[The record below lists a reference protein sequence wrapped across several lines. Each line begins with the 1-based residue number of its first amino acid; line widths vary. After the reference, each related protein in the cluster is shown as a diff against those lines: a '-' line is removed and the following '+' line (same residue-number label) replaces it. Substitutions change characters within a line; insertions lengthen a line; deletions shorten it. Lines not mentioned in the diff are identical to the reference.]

1 MPSEEEAEQRILEC
15 LRKAYPRDL
24 STKEIAV
31 AVGIDR
37 NSLRGYLYGLRKA
50 GLIYPTRQ
58 IGRAKLYALVIPTKH
73 IENQNKNEET
83 YVHKEKPTKQRTLLE
98 EELLSTK

>member
-1 MPSEEEAEQRILEC
+1 MPSEEETEQKIIAC
-15 LRKAYPRDL
+15 LRKVSPCDL
-24 STKEIAV
+24 STKEIAA

-37 NSLRGYLYGLRKA
+37 NSLREYLYGLRKA

-58 IGRAKLYALVIPTKH
+58 IGRAKLYALVSTKQV
-73 IENQNKNEET
+73 ENQNKDEET